1 MTVLDPRDLYETTD
15 LAAAPGE
22 PVLVVALT
30 GFVDAGGAARL
41 ATEHLLETCRPELVA
56 SFDVDQLHDYRA
68 RRPAMLFVEDHWESY
83 DPPKLELHRL
93 TDTVGH
99 TFLLLHGSEPDVQ
112 WERFT
117 AAVETLIQDLGVR
130 LSIGLNSIPMAV
142 PHTRPTGVTVHA
154 SRPELLQ
161 GYEPW
166 LQSVQVPG
174 SAAHLLEFR
183 LAQAGRA
190 SMGFATHVPH
200 YLAQTDYPSAAEL
213 LLTSVA
219 SAGGLVLNTEA
230 LHSAA
235 ERIRDEVDQQVG
247 STGEV
252 ADVVHALEAQYDA
265 YVRGRQGTN
274 LIAGNGPLP
283 TADELAAELERFLA
297 DHSDT
302 GGDQRDL
309 GDLG

>member
-1 MTVLDPRDLYETTD
+1 MLDPRDLYETTD
-15 LAAAPGE
+15 PVQDSSGSGE

-30 GFVDAGGAARL
+30 GFVDAGNAARL
-41 ATEHLLETCRPELVA
+41 AREHLLETCRPELVA
-56 SFDVDQLHDYRA
+56 TFDVDQLHDYRA
-68 RRPAMLFVEDHWESY
+68 RRPTMIFNEDHWESY
-83 DPPKLELHRL
+83 DAPSLELHRL

-99 TFLLLHGSEPDVQ
+99 QFLLLHGSEPDVQ
-112 WERFT
+112 WERFVS
-117 AAVETLIQDLGVR
+117 AVDALAGDVGVR

-154 SRPELLQ
+154 SRAELLE

-183 LAQAGRA
+183 LAQSGKA

-219 SAGGLVLNTEA
+219 GAGGLVLNTES

-235 ERIRDEVDQQVG
+235 ERIRDEVDQQIG
-247 STGEV
+247 AEGEV

-283 TADELAAELERFLA
+283 SADELAAELERFLA
-297 DHSDT
+297 DHTDS
-302 GGDQRDL
+302 GEQRDL

>member
-1 MTVLDPRDLYETTD
+1 
-15 LAAAPGE
+15 
-22 PVLVVALT
+22 
-30 GFVDAGGAARL
+30 
-41 ATEHLLETCRPELVA
+41 
-56 SFDVDQLHDYRA
+56 
-68 RRPAMLFVEDHWESY
+68 
-83 DPPKLELHRL
+83 
-93 TDTVGH
+93 VGH
-99 TFLLLHGSEPDVQ
+99 TFLLLHGFEPDVA
-112 WERFT
+112 WERFA
-117 AAVETLIQDLGVR
+117 AAVETLVIDLRIR

-154 SRPELLQ
+154 SRAELLE

-166 LQSVQVPG
+166 LQSVQVPA

-213 LLTSVA
+213 LLTSI
-219 SAGGLVLNTEA
+219 AGAAGLVLNTED

-235 ERIRDEVDQQVG
+235 ERIRDEIDEQVG
-247 STGEV
+247 ATGEV

-297 DHSDT
+297 DHSDS
-302 GGDQRDL
+302 GDQRDL
-309 GDLG
+309 GDAG

>member
-1 MTVLDPRDLYETTD
+1 MLDPRDLYETTD
-15 LAAAPGE
+15 LAVPGE
-22 PVLVVALT
+22 PVLVVALN
-30 GFVDAGGAARL
+30 GFVDAGGASRL
-41 ATEHLLETCRPELVA
+41 AVEHLLETGHPELVA
-56 SFDVDQLHDYRA
+56 TFDVDQLYDYRA
-68 RRPAMLFVEDHWESY
+68 RRPSMIFVEDHWESY
-83 DPPKLELHRL
+83 DPPALEVHRL

-99 TFLLLHGSEPDVQ
+99 HFLLLHGFEPDVS
-112 WERFT
+112 WERFA
-117 AAVETLIQDLGVR
+117 AAVALLIDDLGVR
-130 LSIGLNSIPMAV
+130 LSIGFNSIPMAV

-154 SRPELLQ
+154 SRSELLE

-166 LQSVQVPG
+166 LQSVQVPA

-190 SMGFATHVPH
+190 SMGFAAHVPH
-200 YLAQTDYPSAAEL
+200 YLSQTDYPSAAEL

-219 SAGGLVLNTEA
+219 GAAGLVINTEE
-230 LHSAA
+230 LHTAA
-235 ERIRDEVDQQVG
+235 ERIRDEIDQQIG

-297 DHSDT
+297 DHSDS
-302 GGDQRDL
+302 GDQRDL
-309 GDLG
+309 GDL

>member
-1 MTVLDPRDLYETTD
+1 MLDPRDLFETTD
-15 LAAAPGE
+15 LAATAGE
-22 PVLVVALT
+22 PVLVVALA
-30 GFVDAGGAARL
+30 GFVDAGGAGRL
-41 ATEHLLETCRPELVA
+41 AREHLLETCGPELVA
-56 SFDVDQLHDYRA
+56 TFDVDQLYDYRA
-68 RRPAMLFVEDHWESY
+68 RRPAMIFNEDHWESY
-83 DPPKLELHRL
+83 DTPTLELHQL
-93 TDTVGH
+93 TDAVGH
-99 TFLLLHGSEPDVQ
+99 RFLLLHGAEPDVQ
-112 WERFT
+112 WERFA
-117 AAVETLIQDLGVR
+117 AAVTSLVDDLGVR

-154 SRPELLQ
+154 NRPELLV

-200 YLAQTDYPSAAEL
+200 YLSQTDYPSAAEL

-219 SAGGLVLNTEA
+219 GAGGLVLNTES

-235 ERIRDEVDQQVG
+235 ERIRDEVDQQIG

-252 ADVVHALEAQYDA
+252 AEVVHALESQYDA
-265 YVRGRQGTN
+265 YVRDRQGTN

-283 TADELAAELERFLA
+283 SADELAAELERFLA
-297 DHSDT
+297 EHTDS
-302 GGDQRDL
+302 GDQRDL
-309 GDLG
+309 G

>member
-1 MTVLDPRDLYETTD
+1 
-15 LAAAPGE
+15 
-22 PVLVVALT
+22 
-30 GFVDAGGAARL
+30 
-41 ATEHLLETCRPELVA
+41 
-56 SFDVDQLHDYRA
+56 
-68 RRPAMLFVEDHWESY
+68 
-83 DPPKLELHRL
+83 
-93 TDTVGH
+93 
-99 TFLLLHGSEPDVQ
+99 
-112 WERFT
+112 
-117 AAVETLIQDLGVR
+117 
-130 LSIGLNSIPMAV
+130 
-142 PHTRPTGVTVHA
+142 
-154 SRPELLQ
+154 
-161 GYEPW
+161 W

-235 ERIRDEVDQQVG
+235 ERIRDEVDQQIG
-247 STGEV
+247 PTGEV

-297 DHSDT
+297 DHSES
-302 GGDQRDL
+302 GDQRDL

>member
-1 MTVLDPRDLYETTD
+1 VLDPRDLYETTD
-15 LAAAPGE
+15 LAAEPGE

-30 GFVDAGGAARL
+30 GFVDAGNAATL
-41 ATEHLLETCRPELVA
+41 AREHLIETCSPELVA
-56 SFDVDQLHDYRA
+56 TFDVDQLHDYRA
-68 RRPAMLFVEDHWESY
+68 RRPTMVFVEDHWESY
-83 DPPKLELHRL
+83 EAPTLELHRL

-99 TFLLLHGSEPDVQ
+99 HFLMLHGSEPDVQ
-112 WERFT
+112 WERF
-117 AAVETLIQDLGVR
+117 ASAVGGLADDLGVR

-154 SRPELLQ
+154 SRPELLE

-183 LAQAGRA
+183 LAQAGKA

-219 SAGGLVLNTEA
+219 GAGGLVLNTEA
-230 LHSAA
+230 LHAAA
-235 ERIRDEVDQQVG
+235 ERIRDEVDQQIG
-247 STGEV
+247 PEGEV

-297 DHSDT
+297 DHSES
-302 GGDQRDL
+302 GEQRDL

>member
-1 MTVLDPRDLYETTD
+1 MPVLEPRDLYETTD
-15 LAAAPGE
+15 LATVPGE

-41 ATEHLLETCRPELVA
+41 ASEHLLETCRPELAA

-83 DPPKLELHRL
+83 DAPALELHRL

-99 TFLLLHGSEPDVQ
+99 SFLLLHGSEPDVQ
-112 WERFT
+112 WERFA
-117 AAVETLIQDLGVR
+117 AAVETLVEDLGVR
-130 LSIGLNSIPMAV
+130 LTIGLNSIPMAV

-154 SRPELLQ
+154 SRAELLQ

-235 ERIRDEVDQQVG
+235 ERIRDEVDQQIG
-247 STGEV
+247 PTGEV

-297 DHSDT
+297 DHSES
-302 GGDQRDL
+302 GDQRDL

>member
-1 MTVLDPRDLYETTD
+1 MLDPRDLYETTD
-15 LAAAPGE
+15 LAAEPLSE
-22 PVLVVALT
+22 PVLVVALS
-30 GFVDAGGAARL
+30 GFVDAGNAARQVR
-41 ATEHLLETCRPELVA
+41 EHLLETAHPELVA
-56 SFDVDQLHDYRA
+56 RFDVDQLHDYRA
-68 RRPAMLFVEDHWESY
+68 RRPTMLFVEDHWESY
-83 DPPKLELHRL
+83 DAPSLEVHRL
-93 TDTVGH
+93 TDAVGH
-99 TFLLLHGSEPDVQ
+99 HLLLLHGSEPDVQ
-112 WERFT
+112 WERF
-117 AAVETLIQDLGVR
+117 AGAVQSLADDLGVR
-130 LSIGLNSIPMAV
+130 LTIGLNAIPMAV

-154 SRPELLQ
+154 SRPELLE

-190 SMGFATHVPH
+190 SMGLAVHVPH

-219 SAGGLVLNTEA
+219 KTAGLVLSTEG
-230 LHSAA
+230 LHAAA
-235 ERIRDEVDQQVG
+235 ERIRDEIDAQIG
-247 STGEV
+247 SVGEV

-265 YVRGRQGTN
+265 YVRGREGTN

-297 DHSDT
+297 DHSET
-302 GGDQRDL
+302 GEQG
-309 GDLG
+309 